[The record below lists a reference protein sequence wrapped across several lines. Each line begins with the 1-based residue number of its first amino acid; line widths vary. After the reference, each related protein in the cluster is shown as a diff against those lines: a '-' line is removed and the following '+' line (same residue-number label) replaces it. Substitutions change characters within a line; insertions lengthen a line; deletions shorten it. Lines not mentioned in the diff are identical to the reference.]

1 MPGFVNSSGLMQ
13 FLPGPAVD
21 QAPPLLSD
29 LGHPLRQ
36 DHPVVGTSTITV
48 SVPEIVAPPRPEA
61 AVAVIPHSFVDVPN
75 FVPIPS
81 VFYSPVH
88 VFRLAEALHDHPDYN
103 FVNFLLNGFSFGFD
117 IGFRGSLAGSISPNL
132 RSALAHPTE
141 VSTAIN
147 KELAR
152 GHTAGSF
159 VTPPFQGLHCSPLGA
174 VQKKDGSYRLILDLS
189 FPHDTSVND
198 GISRIDHSVHYSSF
212 DDAVDL
218 VRSLGHGCLMSKID
232 IKHAFRLCPVRPQD
246 YKLLGMWWQGRYYV
260 HTRLPFGGRSS
271 PFIFNSFADAL
282 AWIIIFCCGIP
293 SIVHYLDDFFV
304 AASSVS
310 HQCQNYVDTVV
321 SCFTYLGIPIAVEK
335 LVLPTTRITFLGIE
349 IDSVDHCIRQTNS
362 WNSRIYWPKKKS
374 SKREL
379 LSLIGKLS
387 FAAKVIKPGR
397 IFLRRLIDLSK
408 TVSKLHFFIDIN
420 LQARL
425 DILWWHQFISDWNGV
440 SFIQE
445 EFVSSDSITLYTDA
459 SGVLGFGAVY
469 KSHWFSLSWPHSMIH
484 HNINFKELFAIIA
497 AVHTWSDQ
505 WADMQITFMT
515 DNSPIC
521 DIWRKGS
528 SLDHDIMCLV
538 RHLFF
543 HAAI

>member
-1 MPGFVNSSGLMQ
+1 MLALVNSSGLMRV
-13 FLPGPAVD
+13 LPGPAVA
-21 QAPPLLSD
+21 QVPPHRSGSGLPHR
-29 LGHPLRQ
+29 HP
-36 DHPVVGTSTITV
+36 HPVGSSTPGVFVPTPIAVPHTFAASVVTSIQH
-48 SVPEIVAPPRPEA
+48 PR
-61 AVAVIPHSFVDVPN
+61 VNVPN

-81 VFYSPVH
+81 LVNSPIH
-88 VFRLAEALHDHPDYN
+88 VFRLAEALHDHPDHN
-103 FVNFLLNGFSFGFD
+103 FVNYLLHGFSFGFD
-117 IGFRGSLAGSISPNL
+117 MGFRGSLGSSISPNL
-132 RSALAHPTE
+132 RSASAHPTE

-152 GHTAGSF
+152 GHTSGPF
-159 VTPPFQGLHCSPLGA
+159 VTPPIQGLHCSPLGA

-189 FPHDTSVND
+189 FPHDGTSVND
-198 GISRIDHSVHYSSF
+198 GISRIDYSVHYSSF

-232 IKHAFRLCPVRPQD
+232 IKHAFRLCPVCPQD
-246 YKLLGMWWQGRYYV
+246 YRLLGMCWQGRYYV
-260 HTRLPFGGRSS
+260 DTRLPFGGRTS

-282 AWIIIFCCGIP
+282 AWIIIFLCGIP
-293 SIVHYLDDFFV
+293 SIVHYLDDFLV
-304 AASSVS
+304 AASLES
-310 HQCQNYVDTVV
+310 HQCKNYVDTVI
-321 SCFTYLGIPIAVEK
+321 SCFTYLGVPIAVDK

-349 IDSVDHCIRQTNS
+349 IDSVDHYIRLPSDKLIELKTLLV
-362 WNSRIYWPKKKS
+362 YWLDKKKS

-387 FAAKVIKPGR
+387 FAAKVVKPGR

-420 LQARL
+420 PQARL
-425 DILWWHQFISDWNGV
+425 DILWWHRFISDWNGV
-440 SFIQE
+440 SFIQD
-445 EFVSSDSITLYTDA
+445 EFVSSDAITLYTDA

-469 KSHWFSLSWPHSMIH
+469 KSHWFSLSWPQSLVH
-484 HNINFKELFAIIA
+484 HNINFKELFAILA

-505 WADMQITFMT
+505 WANMQITVMT

-528 SLDHDIMCLV
+528 TPDCDIMCLV
-538 RHLFF
+538 
-543 HAAI
+543 